1 MFIRKFAPNSKKQ
14 KCMRKIFTLFM
25 IVGASMTIQAQEIT
39 PKLHRLD
46 ATAQL
51 QALAKE
57 SKLQS
62 VSIATDNADD
72 LVASIR
78 EAGYHAMVVG
88 EGMATATIPAHFLRE
103 TLSADNRIKRIHGSH
118 PFHFFMDKAR
128 EDVGVKTIR
137 ESSEFETPFTGKGVL
152 MAMIDGGFKY
162 DHIAFLDKEGNS
174 RVKMIWNRKDW
185 SQGVET
191 EPTDVI
197 PAGNDENPEPEGHG
211 THTTGIAAGSIISQN
226 DYSGVA
232 PEADIIM
239 ITTSMEPPEVMED
252 LSFIENYAKQ
262 TGQPFVVNMSFGSI
276 YGPHDGSS
284 LFDQFINNFA
294 TSGTGRALVF
304 AAGNSGEEKVHVS
317 HIFTEDNEQVAI
329 AIKQDGKLP
338 LIDLWGKAT
347 DGARHLTV
355 KAYKCTPK
363 GTPNELTFDGS
374 ESSTSEIST
383 FNGKEHYLYSPTE
396 SSSSYTVFVVSGNAG
411 DGFDAWSEQH
421 NEFKKVKF
429 TKLGVTS
436 LEGDNVM
443 SLGGSGQCAE
453 KAFCVGNYVT
463 NTEVNSLLMGT
474 MDAQAMEIVGD
485 LNDLDN
491 SSSIGPTTRPELRK
505 PDVAAPGGMIVSAID
520 YVTELSDDGLLLVD
534 KINVNGEDQYYMAL
548 TGTSMAAPVVSG
560 TMALWLQANPELS
573 CEQLHDIV
581 AATSRKDEFTGS
593 DEWNSRWGYGKIDA
607 YEGLKM
613 ALQLADATGIP
624 SVYGSEQPIS
634 MKREGGLWRVLF
646 NNAEAQATVLVYDQ
660 QGRLCQSQRLNNL
673 MRGQELLL
681 NMQQLP
687 KGIYTVSISTA
698 KNHIARKLVIE

>member
-1 MFIRKFAPNSKKQ
+1 
-14 KCMRKIFTLFM
+14 M
-25 IVGASMTIQAQEIT
+25 IVGASMTIQAQDIT

-62 VSIATDNADD
+62 VSIATDNAHD

-103 TLSADNRIKRIHGSH
+103 TLSADNRIRRIHGSH

-137 ESSEFETPFTGKGVL
+137 ESGEFETPFTGKGVL
-152 MAMIDGGFKY
+152 VAMIDGGFKY
-162 DHIAFLDKEGNS
+162 DHIAFLDKEGNH

-197 PAGNDENPEPEGHG
+197 PAGNDDYEATQGHG
-211 THTTGIAAGSIISQN
+211 THTAGIAAGSIISNN

-232 PEADIIM
+232 PEADILM
-239 ITTSMEPPEVMED
+239 ISTSMEPPEVMED
-252 LSFIENYAKQ
+252 LSFIEQYANE
-262 TGQPFVVNMSFGSI
+262 TGQPFVVNMSFGGI

-284 LFDQFINNFA
+284 LFDQFIDNFA
-294 TSGTGRALVF
+294 TSSTGRALVF
-304 AAGNSGEEKVHVS
+304 AAGNSGAEKVHVS
-317 HIFTEDNEQVAI
+317 HTFTEDNEKVAI
-329 AIKQDGKLP
+329 AIKQGGEQP

-347 DGARHLTV
+347 DGAQHLTV
-355 KAYKCTPK
+355 KAYASTMQGNPK
-363 GTPNELTFDGS
+363 ELTFDGTDT
-374 ESSTSEIST
+374 STSEISPY
-383 FNGKEHYLYSPTE
+383 NGKEHYLYNPTNPSPIY
-396 SSSSYTVFVVSGNAG
+396 YTVFVISGNAG
-411 DGFDAWSEQH
+411 DGFDAWTEQQ
-421 NEFKKVKF
+421 NEFKEVNF
-429 TKLGVTS
+429 TKLGLTS

-443 SLGGSGQCAE
+443 SIGGIGQCAE

-463 NTEVNSLLMGT
+463 NTDVNSLLIGGVI
-474 MDAQAMEIVGD
+474 DAQAMGAVGD
-485 LNDLDN
+485 LNDLDG

-520 YVTELSDDGLLLVD
+520 YVTELDDEAPLLVD
-534 KINVNGEDQYYMAL
+534 KINVNGEDQYYMASM
-548 TGTSMAAPVVSG
+548 GTSMAAPVVSG
-560 TMALWLQANPELS
+560 TMALWLQANPNLS

-581 AATSRKDEFTGS
+581 ATTSRKDEFTGN
-593 DEWNSRWGYGKIDA
+593 DEWNSRWGYGKLDA
-607 YEGLKM
+607 YQGLKM
-613 ALQLADATGIP
+613 ALQLADDTGIP

-634 MKREGGLWRVLF
+634 MKKEGGLWRVLF
-646 NNAEAQATVLVYDQ
+646 NNAETQATVMVYDQ
-660 QGRLCQSQRLNNL
+660 QGRLCQSQRLNHL
-673 MRGQELLL
+673 MRGQEVLL

-687 KGIYTVSISTA
+687 KGIYAVNISTA
-698 KNHIARKLVIE
+698 KSHITRKLVIK